1 MSSSIR
7 LEKPW
12 KSLVDEEVDRL
23 PGQLG
28 VYQLADEAG
37 EILFIGFAG
46 GNSLFGLRS
55 ELGRWLEDP
64 DSRAKLF
71 RCEVNMQYMTRHQEL
86 LMIFV
91 ADHGR
96 LPSENR
102 ESLSELGRLRF
113 A

>member
-12 KSLVDEEVDRL
+12 KALDAEEVDRL

-28 VYQLADEAG
+28 VYQLGDEQG
-37 EILFIGFAG
+37 EVVYIGFAG
-46 GNSLFGLRS
+46 GNSQFGLRG
-55 ELGRWLEDP
+55 ELERWVA
-64 DSRAKLF
+64 DSDTAARQF
-71 RCEVNMQYMTRHQEL
+71 RCEVTMQYLSRYQEL
-86 LMIFV
+86 LMIHA
-91 ADHGR
+91 ADNGR

-102 ESLSELGRLRF
+102 ESLDGLGRLRL